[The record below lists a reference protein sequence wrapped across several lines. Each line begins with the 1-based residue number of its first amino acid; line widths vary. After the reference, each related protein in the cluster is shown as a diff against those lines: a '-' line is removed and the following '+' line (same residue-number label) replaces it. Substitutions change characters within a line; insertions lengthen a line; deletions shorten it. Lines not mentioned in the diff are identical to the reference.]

1 MPRQLPDNLLTNLIY
16 LHGFASSVH
25 SSKATYL
32 GERLRARG
40 VDVRVPDL
48 NEPDFSTL
56 TVTRMLEQTRSLI
69 DELSTPHSAPS
80 TQHQAR
86 VTLVGSSLGGYVAVN
101 AAAKWPDRIDRLVL
115 LAPALDFS
123 RQGIAAPNGASLAD
137 WKRDGRVMVFHFG
150 YGRVMPINYSLY
162 EDARQ
167 YDALHANLEMPILVF
182 QGRRDVVVEPAI
194 VERWAVSRPNVT
206 LHLLDDD
213 HQLASSLS
221 YIWAES
227 ERFLFTSRFPDT
239 PRGSA
244 PARS

>member
-1 MPRQLPDNLLTNLIY
+1 MLIY

-48 NEPDFSTL
+48 NEPDFPTL
-56 TVTRMLEQTRSLI
+56 TVTRMLDCTRALM
-69 DELSTPHSAPS
+69 DESRTQEHPAHS
-80 TQHQAR
+80 TQHPAP
-86 VTLVGSSLGGYVAVN
+86 VTLIGSSLGGYVAVN
-101 AAAKWPDRIDRLVL
+101 AAAKWPDEIDRLVL

-123 RQGIAAPNGASLAD
+123 NRRLGAPNGASLAD

-167 YDALHANLEMPILVF
+167 YDAMHAKLEMPILVF
-182 QGRRDVVVEPAI
+182 QGRRDVVVDPAV
-194 VERWAVSRPNVT
+194 VERWAAGRPNVE

-221 YIWAES
+221 DIWTVS
-227 ERFLFTSRFPDT
+227 ERFLF
-239 PRGSA
+239 GSV
-244 PARS
+244 